1 MDKAPIQKKF
11 AETNIILDPEKGIK
25 QELHRLLCGH
35 KKTAWNMANVQEFFH
50 LNQGVNND
58 GEGGTNTIHF
68 IP

>member
-11 AETNIILDPEKGIK
+11 AETNIILDPEKGIE

-35 KKTAWNMANVQEFFH
+35 NKTAWNMANVREFFH

-58 GEGGTNTIHF
+58 GEDGTNTIHF